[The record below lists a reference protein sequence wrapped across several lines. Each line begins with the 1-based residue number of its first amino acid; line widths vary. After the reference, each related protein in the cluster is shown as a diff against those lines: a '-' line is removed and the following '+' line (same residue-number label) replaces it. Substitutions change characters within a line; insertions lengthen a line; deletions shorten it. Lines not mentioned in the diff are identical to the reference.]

1 MTHQKTLK
9 YTAVATATSLLLAL
23 SGCDSSIDK
32 PSSDQYSTG
41 NADFSTLVTVGDS
54 LTAGYADS
62 ALYLNGQ
69 LASYPAILAGQ
80 ISEVEPITFTQPLV
94 NDNTGGLLAG
104 GTPIATVSNR
114 LVLTAGADGALGPA
128 PIAGD
133 PTTDI
138 AVPVVGPF
146 NNVGVPGAK
155 SFHLV
160 TPNYG
165 DISALPNANP
175 YFVRFASAAGTTVL
189 ADAVSQ
195 TPTFFTLWIGNNDT
209 LSYATGGGV
218 GVDQTGNL
226 DPSTYGSSDITDPN
240 VFASTYNSMVT
251 ALTTAGAKG
260 VLINLP
266 DVTSIPFFTTVPYN
280 AIPLDA
286 ETAAGVNA
294 AFATYNGGL
303 LQAETNGFITADEV
317 AARTVVYAA
326 GNNAV
331 LISDEALTDLSGA
344 GLPSIRQATADDFI
358 LLTTSSVL
366 GTLANP
372 ADATTVIGVSVP
384 LSDDQVLTAAEVEL
398 TATANTSYNA
408 TIAAI
413 ADANPDLA
421 LYDAAAAQRELA
433 TTGVQYGTG
442 GITATF
448 ATGGGFSLDGVHPTE
463 RGYAVIANDIIGV
476 IEESFGATIP
486 RVDPSSYR
494 TVYTN

>member
-1 MTHQKTLK
+1 MTYQKTLK
-9 YTAVATATSLLLAL
+9 YSAVATATSLLLAL
-23 SGCDSSIDK
+23 GGCDSSIDK

-41 NADFSTLVTVGDS
+41 SADFSSMVTVGDS
-54 LTAGYADS
+54 LTAGFADS

-80 ISEVEPITFTQPLV
+80 ISQVEPITFTQPLV
-94 NDNTGGLLAG
+94 DDNTGGLLAG

-128 PIAGD
+128 PIDGD

-226 DPSTYGSSDITDPN
+226 DPATYGSSDITDPT
-240 VFASTYNSMVT
+240 VFASTYNSLVT
-251 ALTTAGAKG
+251 ALTAAGAKG

-303 LQAETNGFITADEV
+303 LQAESNGLITAEEA
-317 AARTVVYAA
+317 AARTVTYAA
-326 GNNAV
+326 GNNAA
-331 LISDEALTDLSGA
+331 LITDEALTDLSGA
-344 GLPSIRQATADDFI
+344 GLPSIRQATAEDYI
-358 LLTTSSVL
+358 LLTASSAL

-372 ADATTVIGVSVP
+372 ADATTVIGVAVP
-384 LSDDQVLTAAEVEL
+384 LSDDQVLTAAEAEL
-398 TATANTSYNA
+398 TATANTAYNA

-413 ADANPDLA
+413 ANANPDLA

-433 TTGVQYGTG
+433 TTGIQYGTG
-442 GITATF
+442 GITAAF

-463 RGYAVIANDIIGV
+463 RGYAVIANDLMGV
-476 IEESFGATIP
+476 IEDNFGATIP